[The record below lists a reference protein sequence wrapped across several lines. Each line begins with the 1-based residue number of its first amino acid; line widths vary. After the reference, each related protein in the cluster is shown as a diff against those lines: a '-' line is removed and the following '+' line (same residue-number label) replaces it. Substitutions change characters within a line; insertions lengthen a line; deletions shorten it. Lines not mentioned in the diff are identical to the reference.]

1 MGYTLSERYRM
12 DDTDQEIMPLSYQI
26 LQKYQ
31 NRDKIL
37 QNKVN
42 SRMIKTQYFHGA
54 GSCIIELATHNN
66 KKFIPKSLCNNVI
79 DWCHT

>member
-1 MGYTLSERYRM
+1 MGYTLAERYRM
-12 DDTDQEIMPLSYQI
+12 DDTDQEMMPLSYQI

-42 SRMIKTQYFHGA
+42 TIMLKT
-54 GSCIIELATHNN
+54 
-66 KKFIPKSLCNNVI
+66 
-79 DWCHT
+79 